1 MIILP
6 IQGLHRCDIILSTQ
20 YSIDSMGAVDMLV
33 LLEERQL
40 EEVLNKRPRLK
51 EMLDLNMVEGV
62 KRSVWELDD
71 GGTGKKPLMLIAK
84 FDYGHLGIEYR
95 LFCSQT
101 GKNGSCYSWSLPAAM
116 PGVLTKVIK
125 KGGRPVTYGQ
135 EQKEQAKKLRES
147 GLSIRKIA
155 EQMNASTFT
164 IQRLLK
170 E

>member
-1 MIILP
+1 M
-6 IQGLHRCDIILSTQ
+6 
-20 YSIDSMGAVDMLV
+20 MVW
-33 LLEERQL
+33 LEESQL
-40 EEVLNKRPRLK
+40 EELMDKRPRLR

-62 KRSVWELDD
+62 KRSVWKLDD

-101 GKNGSCYSWSLPAAM
+101 GKNGACYSWSLPAAM
-116 PGVLTKVIK
+116 PGVLNKVIK

-135 EQKEQAKKLRES
+135 EQAEQAKKLRAE

-170 E
+170 A